1 MTKSKETVIAD
12 NGQQQI
18 EVAQGDMSKEQ
29 WEDYLARGAANG
41 VRFLKKVAG
50 GVAEQAVKMIPGV
63 GAGLQAAESLGQL
76 DALAKGEKPSD
87 STFTNA
93 ARGVT
98 SAVTTAGD
106 VAGAATG
113 FGKEVA
119 GHLNENPELVAEG
132 KAQLQKNVSDL
143 GLGGKEVPPPPPAY
157 PGPEPVDVT
166 QPVAEQ
172 PAPSTPTSQAAPAQR
187 PALPKDFVKQ
197 QDDLTQAYNAVGNSA
212 AAAKK
217 AIDAGTEARTAALH
231 EEERLNQEAEIIRLQ
246 RAQVQADIMAKAQ
259 QQRSEWM
266 DRQNQLVELSRKA
279 AEDPID
285 PNRYWN
291 NKDVGQKVSAVIAGA
306 LFGFT
311 GQGMQWLQRLD
322 SLVAQDM
329 QAQSADRASKVA
341 GLERAA
347 ARAGSIA
354 DSAMK
359 MGAEEAEARTLDK
372 IAKMENIKA
381 RIDMLG
387 RSSNNADVA
396 AKAEMMKNQLDEKT
410 LDSRMQLE
418 KLREAKLA
426 RMAENDMRRAQLGM
440 MAARQGAAGV
450 QMDPEAVKKMTAKR
464 DLLNTV
470 EQMKE
475 LSADSGFL
483 DRLRRLG
490 AEKLSSEEKAKVRA
504 YEALKFK
511 GMKLMAES
519 ALSEHEQKALGGI
532 FGDRTQLFES
542 GKDRYDQVGKMV
554 LGSLRSDFEAARV
567 GKYGDVGALEQF
579 LSGKEAKLSGKSA
592 IPASAMEEVQ

>member
-1 MTKSKETVIAD
+1 MPNSKETAEVDIGGQKVTLVRGDTPKEEWDTRLAKFVANAAKTVKDIGSESLDIAK
-12 NGQQQI
+12 Q
-18 EVAQGDMSKEQ
+18 VVKP
-29 WEDYLARGAANG
+29 LA
-41 VRFLKKVAG
+41 
-50 GVAEQAVKMIPGV
+50 V
-63 GAGLQAAESLGQL
+63 GA
-76 DALAKGEKPSD
+76 EK
-87 STFTNA
+87 
-93 ARGVT
+93 
-98 SAVTTAGD
+98 AGD
-106 VAGAATG
+106 VVTGAVRNAGDITGAAAG
-113 FGKEVA
+113 LGKEVV
-119 GHLNENPELVAEG
+119 GEVVENPQMVVEG
-132 KAQLQKNVSDL
+132 KAQLNKNISDL
-143 GLGGKEVPPPPPAY
+143 TGQPEVPPPPPEY
-157 PGPEPVDVT
+157 PGAEPVEAT
-166 QPVAEQ
+166 PPAEQ
-172 PAPSTPTSQAAPAQR
+172 PSVPPPTSQATPAQR

-197 QDDLTQAYNAVGNSA
+197 QDDLTQAYNAVGSSA

-291 NKDVGQKVSAVIAGA
+291 NKDVGQKVSAVVAGA

-311 GQGMQWLQRLD
+311 GQGTQWLQRLD

-341 GLERAA
+341 GLERSAS
-347 ARAGSIA
+347 RAGSIA

-387 RSSNNADVA
+387 RSSNNVDMA

-579 LSGKEAKLSGKSA
+579 LSGREAKLGGKSA